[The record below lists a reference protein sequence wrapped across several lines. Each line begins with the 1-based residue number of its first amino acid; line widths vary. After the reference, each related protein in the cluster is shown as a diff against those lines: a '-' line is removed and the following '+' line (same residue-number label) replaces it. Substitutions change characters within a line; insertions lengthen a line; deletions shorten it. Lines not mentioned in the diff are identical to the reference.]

1 MSRSQQK
8 KKVYFKTYYKFF
20 YIFLLFFLV
29 IQSCTKMPHKFY
41 GQLINS
47 KAPDFVLNGYDK
59 TYSLKD
65 IEGDNNIVLLYFGYT
80 HCPDV
85 CPQTLSNL
93 ASLMKKVADPKRVK
107 VVFISLDPKRDTPK
121 ILHEYVSFFDKSF
134 IGLTADENYINALA
148 KEYGV
153 SYKIRKEGNTYYLD
167 HTANIYLIYKGKLL
181 LLYTPQNQNID
192 DMTKDINFILKNG
205 YKT

>member
-1 MSRSQQK
+1 MSKFQQK
-8 KKVYFKTYYKFF
+8 KKAYFKLDKVF
-20 YIFLLFFLV
+20 YIFLLFFL
-29 IQSCTKMPHKFY
+29 ITQSCTKIPHKFY
-41 GQLINS
+41 GEFINS
-47 KAPDFVLNGYDK
+47 KAPDFVLDGYNK
-59 TYSLKD
+59 MYSLKD
-65 IEGDNNIVLLYFGYT
+65 IEDNNNIVLLYFGYT

-93 ASLMKKVADPKRVK
+93 ASLMKKLADPKRVK

-121 ILHEYVSFFDKSF
+121 ILYKYVSFFDKSF
-134 IGLTADENYINALA
+134 LGLTADENYINALA

-153 SYKIRKEGNTYYLD
+153 SYKVRKEENTYYLD
-167 HTANIYLIYKGKLL
+167 HTANIYLIYKGRLL

-192 DMTKDINFILKNG
+192 NMANDINFILKNG